1 MAMEIERKF
10 LLRNDSWRRSARGR
24 KYRQGY
30 ITAGSGVTV
39 RVRTVEEQGFLTIK
53 GKSSGAARAEYE
65 YLIPVEDAREMLS
78 TLCSGPLIEKTRYLV
93 EYGGFTW
100 EIDEFAGEN
109 QGLLVAEI
117 ELESE
122 EQDFPRPPWLGREVT
137 GDDRYFNA
145 SLVRNPYRN
154 WGSKTA

>member
-1 MAMEIERKF
+1 MAIEIERKF
-10 LLRNDSWRRSARGR
+10 LLRDDSWRKSARGR
-24 KYRQGY
+24 HYRQGY
-30 ITAGSGVTV
+30 IMTGRGVTV
-39 RVRTVEEQGFLTIK
+39 RVRTVEDAGFLTIK
-53 GKSSGAARAEYE
+53 GKSRGAARAEYE
-65 YLIPVEDAREMLS
+65 YPIPLADAREMLE

-117 ELESE
+117 ELSSE

-137 GDDRYFNA
+137 GDSRYFNA
-145 SLVRNPYRN
+145 SLVQNPYGK
-154 WGSKTA
+154 WKK